1 MTATPLPPLRRSA
14 LRLRGGGDA
23 YNSPPAMASP
33 TYSPTPTTPSSSP
46 PSSPAQ
52 SAWNPP
58 PESSSPAASPAANP
72 SSSSSPSPARSGS
85 PPTVDQAS
93 DPVSEEQAH
102 LLRNAFAEAVA
113 DQAYILVIQMGFH
126 TVTHDQLVALVLWHM
141 LVVPQPW
148 EPPEFYVSTI
158 IDHVLLRVV
167 E

>member
-33 TYSPTPTTPSSSP
+33 TYSPTPTTPSPSP

-58 PESSSPAASPAANP
+58 PSPAASPAANP
-72 SSSSSPSPARSGS
+72 SSSPSPAASGS
-85 PPTVDQAS
+85 PPPLDQAS
-93 DPVSEEQAH
+93 DPVSEEQGH
-102 LLRNAFAEAVA
+102 LMRNAFAEAVA
-113 DQAYILVIQMGFH
+113 DQAYILLMQMGYD

-158 IDHVLLRVV
+158 IDHVLLRIV